1 MAYACARS
9 MVVHEHVPMP
19 AARQDPRCSAV
30 GSATA
35 SLPQPTATAAHPSP
49 TLPLLSATATNIFT
63 VGRF

>member
-9 MVVHEHVPMP
+9 MIVHVHVPKP

-35 SLPQPTATAAHPSP
+35 AHHPP
-49 TLPLLSATATNIFT
+49 TLPLLTATATNIFA